1 MSGYEIEVYITNP
14 AGEEVAG
21 PFETIEQAET
31 WIENAEPWGAGA
43 DPFGRPDPQT
53 HPEYWCE

>member
-1 MSGYEIEVYITNP
+1 MNGYEIVMLVVNP

-21 PFETIEQAET
+21 PFDTMEEAEK
-31 WIENAEPWGAGA
+31 WIEEAEPWGAGA
-43 DPFGRPDPQT
+43 DPYGRPDPQT